1 MLFIEQK
8 ISTNNLFQWNNLFL
22 SLKNPKAYLALIDML
37 LNVMQANSKFSAHKF
52 NMCYQKIY
60 IGFAIMKSY
69 FKWDALWTHQ
79 VMFGGVHE
87 TNT

>member
-37 LNVMQANSKFSAHKF
+37 LNVMQANSK
-52 NMCYQKIY
+52 Y
-60 IGFAIMKSY
+60 
-69 FKWDALWTHQ
+69 
-79 VMFGGVHE
+79 
-87 TNT
+87 